1 MNHAMQQQTGEHEWM
16 NAVRETGVWREHEPM
31 ASHTTLAVGG
41 PARWF
46 YRPADRASLI
56 TAMKQCP
63 ADVAILPLGRGSNM
77 LIPDTGFDGLVLDL
91 SELNTVEFDACVVTA
106 GAGVRMSRFARQ
118 CADHGLT
125 GCEFMATVPGDV
137 GGGIAMNAGCFAQ
150 QVSDTL
156 SHIEVLLRNGN
167 VIDVAA
173 EELNMTYRHTDLPS
187 RSLVLSATFALQ
199 TDHPDQIRERIRSMR
214 SRRSST
220 QPLAQ
225 PNCGSVFK
233 NPDGDHAARLI
244 ESAGLKGFRIGG
256 ARISDQHA
264 NFIINEGEASS
275 ADIVALIKRARAE
288 VKQQCGVELEPEVR
302 LVGEWADLWSEEGHE
317 ESPEALTGGG
327 YE

>member
-1 MNHAMQQQTGEHEWM
+1 
-16 NAVRETGVWREHEPM
+16 M
-31 ASHTTLAVGG
+31 APHTTLAVGG

-46 YRPADRASLI
+46 FRPADRESLI
-56 TAMKQCP
+56 TAVKCCP
-63 ADVAILPLGRGSNM
+63 VDVAILPLGRGSNM
-77 LIPDTGFDGLVLDL
+77 LVPDTGFDGLVLDL
-91 SELNTVEFDACVVTA
+91 SELNVLQFDACVVTV

-156 SHIEVLLRNGN
+156 SHIEVLLRDGS
-167 VIDVAA
+167 ITRLDAMD
-173 EELNMTYRHTDLPS
+173 LNMTYRHIDLPAQ
-187 RSLVLSATFALQ
+187 SLILSATFALQ
-199 TDHPDQIRERIRSMR
+199 TDHPDQIRERMRSMR

-233 NPDGDHAARLI
+233 NPDGDYAARLI
-244 ESAGLKGFRIGG
+244 EAAGLKGFRIGG

-264 NFIINEGEASS
+264 NFIVNEGDASS
-275 ADIVALIKRARAE
+275 ADIVALIKRAQAE
-288 VKQQCGVELEPEVR
+288 VKQQTGIELEPEVR
-302 LVGEWADLWSEEGHE
+302 MVGEWADLWSEGQCGDQ
-317 ESPEALTGGG
+317 PETLAGDG